1 MYPPSIS
8 ADPDSQSPVE
18 DFSSPDPHKESLSS
32 DDVPLGYTKPSNPRR
47 SVLTPSKSPIKKT
60 FLFTQSQVDDF
71 SSPDPDEEVSSSDDV
86 PLVKTKLSI
95 PVLTPSKSP
104 IKRTA
109 YLVSPMRNQP
119 GRSSP
124 PQIPSTQSCSLS
136 PLQNTITIDHLNSDD
151 KRCFFTNLVNL
162 LKYDP
167 KVDVKLVKF
176 DERIRVFAF
185 YGVFP
190 DPEWLSVLVKS
201 RDEQDIRVS
210 HLSFP

>member
-1 MYPPSIS
+1 VYPPSIS
-8 ADPDSQSPVE
+8 ADPDSQSPVD
-18 DFSSPDPHKESLSS
+18 DFSSPDPDEEVSSS
-32 DDVPLGYTKPSNPRR
+32 DDVPLVKTKLSIP
-47 SVLTPSKSPIKKT
+47 VLTPSKSPIKKT